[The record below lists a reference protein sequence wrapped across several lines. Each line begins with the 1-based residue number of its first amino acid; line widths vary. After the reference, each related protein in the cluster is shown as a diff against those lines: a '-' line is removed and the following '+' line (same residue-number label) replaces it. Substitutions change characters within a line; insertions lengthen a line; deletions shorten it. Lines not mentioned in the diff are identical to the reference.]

1 MQNQESCV
9 INEGRATYYFKLER
23 GTGQGNPV
31 SPYFFIF
38 ILDTAF
44 LFIMQN
50 EHINGLNT

>member
-9 INEGRATYYFKLER
+9 INGGRATYYFKLER